1 MTQTTRQHTERDY
14 FQAIKRG
21 AMLHCPACGEG
32 KLFRKYLK
40 VADECPS
47 CHEELHHHRA
57 DDFPAYLVIFIVG
70 HIVVSLVLAVEVAYQ
85 PSYLMHGLLWVPL
98 TVSLALAL
106 LPPVKGAIVGLQW
119 ALRMHGF
126 DGNGGDEL
134 SSVPTSSPK
143 LAK

>member
-1 MTQTTRQHTERDY
+1 MIQTTGKETERDY
-14 FQAIKRG
+14 FQAMRRG
-21 AMLHCPACGEG
+21 ALLRCPACGEG

-47 CHEELHHHRA
+47 CHEELHHQRA

-85 PSYLMHGLLWVPL
+85 PSYFIHGLLWVPL
-98 TVSLALAL
+98 TLSLALAL

-126 DGNGGDEL
+126 DGNGGDDL
-134 SSVPTSSPK
+134 SPVPAPSNK
-143 LAK
+143 LAQ

>member
-1 MTQTTRQHTERDY
+1 MIETSTEADRD
-14 FQAIKRG
+14 FMQAMKRG
-21 AMLHCPACGEG
+21 ALLRCPACGEG

-47 CHEELHHHRA
+47 CREELHHHRA

-70 HIVVSLVLAVEVAYQ
+70 HIVVSLVLAVEMAWQ
-85 PSYLMHGLLWVPL
+85 PSYFIHGLLWVPL
-98 TVSLALAL
+98 TISLALAL

-126 DGNGGDEL
+126 DGKGGDDL
-134 SSVPTSSPK
+134 SPVPVPSNK
-143 LAK
+143 LSQ